1 MIDWRL
7 TGDSSIFMLSWV
19 EADENGRRTVSALS
33 LETEST
39 RFAPEQV
46 SERMITLMIS
56 EVAAMIMVIQALQRL
71 PR

>member
-19 EADENGRRTVSALS
+19 EADEYGGRTVSALS

-39 RFAPEQV
+39 RFALEQV
-46 SERMITLMIS
+46 SERVITLMIS